1 MPDPR
6 ALWTLLT
13 NRAALSEY
21 LRGWGVWGPAVF
33 IALQTVQ
40 VILFVIP
47 GELTG
52 IVGGFLF
59 GTSLGF
65 TYSMVGLTLGTMATF
80 GIGHVLGK
88 RFLFWLLGKAR
99 YARLA
104 RFTARG
110 GPAAAFVL
118 YVIPGFPKDVLGY
131 VFGASQLSAR
141 TFLIVTTLARAPGT
155 WFLTLE
161 GSKAGTRAW
170 GELAV
175 ITLVAAI
182 AAFLGYCYRTQILAW
197 VRRRPP
203 R

>member
-52 IVGGFLF
+52 IVGGYLF
-59 GTSLGF
+59 GTPLGF
-65 TYSMVGLTLGTMATF
+65 IYSLVGLTLGTMATF
-80 GIGHVLGK
+80 GIGHLFG
-88 RFLFWLLGKAR
+88 RRLLFWLLGKAR
-99 YARLA
+99 YARLQRLA
-104 RFTARG
+104 ARG
-110 GPAAAFVL
+110 GPPAAFVL

-131 VFGASQLSAR
+131 MFGASQLSAW
-141 TFLIVTTLARAPGT
+141 TFFVVTTLARIPGT

-161 GSKAGTRAW
+161 GSKAGSQAW
-170 GELAV
+170 GQLAV

-182 AAFLGYCYRTQILAW
+182 GGFMGYYYREKILAW
-197 VRRRPP
+197 VRRRPQ